1 MPRARR
7 VKRGDS
13 GCNEPMSNP
22 RGGSVFKLA
31 QTDAVSVPLVLTTLS
46 PRRRSEAR
54 KLLSAPARATTP
66 LSVSQERSWLC
77 EQLRPGTPLLNV
89 ARGLRLSGPLDGDAL
104 E

>member
-1 MPRARR
+1 M
-7 VKRGDS
+7 
-13 GCNEPMSNP
+13 
-22 RGGSVFKLA
+22 FKLA

-77 EQLRPGTPLLNV
+77 EQLRVLSHRRLLRH
-89 ARGLRLSGPLDGDAL
+89 RGNLSAATMREIDLALLRALDL
-104 E
+104 PEPSP